1 MKKTA
6 AIILSALLAVLAGA
20 FCGFVAMKLKGN
32 GSSAGLIPIEK
43 ISGIY
48 TKATLKHG
56 SKVMN
61 GYHFPFDDNGIRCH
75 CMRVGMEIDVN
86 SSEVIQTGLPVR
98 DISIID
104 VYGDKCTITFICS
117 DDHERY
123 AEYDY
128 PLANLNY
135 DKAIVEKAD
144 DGIKTEF
151 YGSRYTLKKNSFWG
165 A

>member
-1 MKKTA
+1 MKKAVTV
-6 AIILSALLAVLAGA
+6 ILSVLLAVFAGA
-20 FCGFVAMKLKGN
+20 VFALVRHSLERN
-32 GSSAGLIPIEK
+32 DSNGLIPIEK
-43 ISGIY
+43 ISGIN

-144 DGIKTEF
+144 DGI
-151 YGSRYTLKKNSFWG
+151 
-165 A
+165 